1 MINKFNKVL
10 LVDADLIKS
19 LSVINSNVADEFISI
34 AIRDTQFVDL
44 QSLIGT
50 RLLNRLMELIYN
62 DIKGLEDT
70 INDANNVAYKDLL
83 DNLIMPFLVHRT
95 AVNTLIPVSYKV
107 RNMGVVKT
115 SGNNIA
121 NADFLDIQYLIKYY
135 STQADFYKSKISK
148 FLCVYREAFKELDE
162 EIEAWENAPMLGKD
176 FAESELWLGG
186 SSNKNN
192 CGC

>member
-1 MINKFNKVL
+1 MNKFNKVL

>member
-62 DIKGLEDT
+62 DAKGLEDT

-115 SGNNIA
+115 SGNNTA

>member
-1 MINKFNKVL
+1 
-10 LVDADLIKS
+10 
-19 LSVINSNVADEFISI
+19 
-34 AIRDTQFVDL
+34 
-44 QSLIGT
+44 
-50 RLLNRLMELIYN
+50 MELIYN

-148 FLCVYREAFKELDE
+148 FLCVYRDAFKDLDE

>member
-148 FLCVYREAFKELDE
+148 FLCVYRDAFKELDE